1 MTDLNTPAA
10 SAEKVQP
17 LHVLTEKVD
26 ALTSTATESLQKLA
40 QRVQDEATPYVD
52 KARELADRAEVAYQ
66 DAVQT
71 LNSKIEA
78 QTSSNETAQDVIA
91 LLKEAQREA
100 EAALQAL
107 RADFEL
113 LRKSVIDLQ
122 NNSEVK
128 NYISQLLAKI
138 FESTDGSTEAAPVV
152 AAEKAAAETTATE
165 AAPVAKTTTRRK
177 KAATPATDSDAV

>member
-78 QTSSNETAQDVIA
+78 QTSNNETAQDVIA

-100 EAALQAL
+100 EAALHAL

-138 FESTDGSTEAAPVV
+138 FESTDSSTEAAPIV
-152 AAEKAAAETTATE
+152 AEKAAAETTATE

-177 KAATPATDSDAV
+177 KAVTPATDSDAV